1 MSLLKKIFGK
11 KETGCCSV
19 DLDKEIDKVKE
30 QKDTKKKSC
39 CTLDL
44 DKEIAAAKLK

>member
-1 MSLLKKIFGK
+1 MSLLKKILGK
-11 KETGCCSV
+11 KDTGCCSV
-19 DLDKEIDKVKE
+19 DIDKEINKAKE
-30 QKDTKKKSC
+30 QKEPKKKSC